1 MNNKLLSLRMLLV
14 LMLVSLV
21 KSRLKHEDK
30 HPSPFYTGV
39 PPPPHPR
46 VDDSITFLYDY
57 RLLYVKCYLK
67 SEATTRKTILR
78 GSTFLDDTFENRF
91 TGKIR
96 QRG

>member
-39 PPPPHPR
+39 PPPPTPGLM
-46 VDDSITFLYDY
+46 I
-57 RLLYVKCYLK
+57 LLHFFM
-67 SEATTRKTILR
+67 TT
-78 GSTFLDDTFENRF
+78 GCF
-91 TGKIR
+91 TLNVI
-96 QRG
+96 